1 MPLYTPPSD
10 MPEDLAAVDMDA
22 DAVIEDELAQ
32 LIPAPDSPYN
42 SKVLTALAKAISS
55 AAQVMGLDLEPITYS
70 EPEVRLE
77 PEVVRMLAMLASAA
91 DDYGQPFPVMLE
103 DIKGD
108 RELTAITAHLL
119 KLAKDKGFKEFL
131 DMPADGEVSVEIT
144 AGPADMDMEVEEEFD
159 FSSRMRPRR

>member
-1 MPLYTPPSD
+1 
-10 MPEDLAAVDMDA
+10 
-22 DAVIEDELAQ
+22 
-32 LIPAPDSPYN
+32 
-42 SKVLTALAKAISS
+42 
-55 AAQVMGLDLEPITYS
+55 
-70 EPEVRLE
+70 
-77 PEVVRMLAMLASAA
+77 
-91 DDYGQPFPVMLE
+91 MLE

-144 AGPADMDMEVEEEFD
+144 AGPADMEVEEEFD